1 MGPSKRSAGPKDDI
15 ASTRAA
21 AAPLNGTSLPTAA
34 LPGAPLP
41 DAPLPNAPVPAAPL
55 SAAPPTAPRPT
66 APRSRAASSQ
76 RVYSPGGCGC
86 ALLMAPVVAA
96 GVGLAALS
104 LGLALLALIAL
115 IAAIVLTVREIKR
128 TRSGAGACTGFVIAA
143 TVLYVLSLPYL
154 GLFIWFWFVD

>member
-21 AAPLNGTSLPTAA
+21 AAPPHGT
-34 LPGAPLP
+34 
-41 DAPLPNAPVPAAPL
+41 PLPNAPVPATPL
-55 SAAPPTAPRPT
+55 PATPSMAPRP
-66 APRSRAASSQ
+66 RATSTQ

-96 GVGLAALS
+96 GIGLAALS

-128 TRSGAGACTGFVIAA
+128 TRSGAGARTGFVIAA

-154 GLFIWFWFVD
+154 GLFSWFWFVD

>member
-21 AAPLNGTSLPTAA
+21 AAPLHGTSLPTAA
-34 LPGAPLP
+34 LP

-55 SAAPPTAPRPT
+55 SAAPPTAPRP
-66 APRSRAASSQ
+66 RAASSQ

-96 GVGLAALS
+96 GIGLAALS

-128 TRSGAGACTGFVIAA
+128 TRSGAGARTGFVIAA

>member
-1 MGPSKRSAGPKDDI
+1 MGPSKRSADTKDDI

-34 LPGAPLP
+34 LP
-41 DAPLPNAPVPAAPL
+41 DAPLPNAPVPATPL
-55 SAAPPTAPRPT
+55 STAPPTAPRP
-66 APRSRAASSQ
+66 RAASSQ

-96 GVGLAALS
+96 GIGLAALS

-128 TRSGAGACTGFVIAA
+128 TRSGAGARTGFVIAA

-154 GLFIWFWFVD
+154 GLFSRFWFVD

>member
-1 MGPSKRSAGPKDDI
+1 MGPSKRSAGTEDDI
-15 ASTRAA
+15 AITRAV
-21 AAPLNGTSLPTAA
+21 AAPLHGT
-34 LPGAPLP
+34 
-41 DAPLPNAPVPAAPL
+41 PLPNVSLPDVPVPAAPL
-55 SAAPPTAPRPT
+55 SAAPPTAPRP
-66 APRSRAASSQ
+66 RAASSQ

-96 GVGLAALS
+96 GIGLAALS

-128 TRSGAGACTGFVIAA
+128 TRSGAGARTGFVIAA

>member
-1 MGPSKRSAGPKDDI
+1 MGPSKRSADTKDDI

-34 LPGAPLP
+34 LP
-41 DAPLPNAPVPAAPL
+41 DAPLPNAPVPATPL
-55 SAAPPTAPRPT
+55 STAPPTAPRP
-66 APRSRAASSQ
+66 RAASSQ

-96 GVGLAALS
+96 GIGLAALS

-128 TRSGAGACTGFVIAA
+128 TRSGAGARTGFVIAA

>member
-1 MGPSKRSAGPKDDI
+1 MGPSKRSADTKDDI

-34 LPGAPLP
+34 LP
-41 DAPLPNAPVPAAPL
+41 DAPLPNAPVPATPL
-55 SAAPPTAPRPT
+55 STAPPTAPRP
-66 APRSRAASSQ
+66 RAVSSQ

-96 GVGLAALS
+96 GIGLAALS
-104 LGLALLALIAL
+104 LGLALLALIAF

-128 TRSGAGACTGFVIAA
+128 TRSGAGARTGFVIAT

>member
-21 AAPLNGTSLPTAA
+21 AAPPHGT
-34 LPGAPLP
+34 
-41 DAPLPNAPVPAAPL
+41 PLPNAPVPATPL
-55 SAAPPTAPRPT
+55 PATPSMAPRP
-66 APRSRAASSQ
+66 RATSTQ

-96 GVGLAALS
+96 GIGLAALS

-128 TRSGAGACTGFVIAA
+128 TRSGAGARTGFVIAA
-143 TVLYVLSLPYL
+143 TVLYVLSLSYL

>member
-21 AAPLNGTSLPTAA
+21 AAPLHGTSLPTAA
-34 LPGAPLP
+34 LP
-41 DAPLPNAPVPAAPL
+41 DAPLPNAPVPATPL
-55 SAAPPTAPRPT
+55 STAPPTAPRP
-66 APRSRAASSQ
+66 RAASSQ

-96 GVGLAALS
+96 GIGLAALS

-128 TRSGAGACTGFVIAA
+128 TRSGAGARTGFVIAA

>member
-21 AAPLNGTSLPTAA
+21 AAPLHGTSLPTAA

-41 DAPLPNAPVPAAPL
+41 DAPVPAAPL
-55 SAAPPTAPRPT
+55 SAAPPTAPRP
-66 APRSRAASSQ
+66 RAASSQ

-96 GVGLAALS
+96 GIGLAALS

-128 TRSGAGACTGFVIAA
+128 TRSGAGARTGFVIAA

-154 GLFIWFWFVD
+154 GLFSWFWFVD

>member
-15 ASTRAA
+15 AAN
-21 AAPLNGTSLPTAA
+21 AAPPHDT
-34 LPGAPLP
+34 
-41 DAPLPNAPVPAAPL
+41 PLPNASLPATPL
-55 SAAPPTAPRPT
+55 SAAPPMAPRP
-66 APRSRAASSQ
+66 RATSTQ

-96 GVGLAALS
+96 GIGLAALS

-128 TRSGAGACTGFVIAA
+128 KRSGADARTGFVIAA

-154 GLFIWFWFVD
+154 GLFSWFWFVD

>member
-34 LPGAPLP
+34 LPA
-41 DAPLPNAPVPAAPL
+41 APLPNAPVPATPL
-55 SAAPPTAPRPT
+55 PAAPPMAPRP
-66 APRSRAASSQ
+66 RAASTQ

-96 GVGLAALS
+96 GIGLAALS
-104 LGLALLALIAL
+104 LGLAFLALIAL
-115 IAAIVLTVREIKR
+115 IAAIVLTVREVKR
-128 TRSGAGACTGFVIAA
+128 TRSGAGARTGFIIAA

>member
-15 ASTRAA
+15 AAN
-21 AAPLNGTSLPTAA
+21 AAPPHGT
-34 LPGAPLP
+34 
-41 DAPLPNAPVPAAPL
+41 PLPNAPVPATPL
-55 SAAPPTAPRPT
+55 PATPSMAPRP
-66 APRSRAASSQ
+66 RATSTQ

-96 GVGLAALS
+96 GIGLAALS

-128 TRSGAGACTGFVIAA
+128 TRSGAGARTGFVIAA

-154 GLFIWFWFVD
+154 GLFSWFWFVESEPPLKGVVCS

>member
-15 ASTRAA
+15 AAN
-21 AAPLNGTSLPTAA
+21 AAPLHGTSLPTAA
-34 LPGAPLP
+34 LP

-55 SAAPPTAPRPT
+55 SAAPPTAPRP
-66 APRSRAASSQ
+66 RAASSQ

-96 GVGLAALS
+96 GIGLAAFS

-128 TRSGAGACTGFVIAA
+128 TRSCAGARTGFVIAA

-154 GLFIWFWFVD
+154 GLFSWFWFVD

>member
-21 AAPLNGTSLPTAA
+21 AAPLNGTPLPNVSLPD
-34 LPGAPLP
+34 APVP
-41 DAPLPNAPVPAAPL
+41 NAPLPNAPVPAAPL
-55 SAAPPTAPRPT
+55 SAAPPTAPRP
-66 APRSRAASSQ
+66 RATPTQ

-96 GVGLAALS
+96 GIGLAALS

-128 TRSGAGACTGFVIAA
+128 TRSDAGARTGFVIAA

>member
-21 AAPLNGTSLPTAA
+21 AAPLHGTSLPTAA

-41 DAPLPNAPVPAAPL
+41 NAPVPATPL
-55 SAAPPTAPRPT
+55 SAAAPT

-96 GVGLAALS
+96 GIGLAALS
-104 LGLALLALIAL
+104 LGLAFLALIAL
-115 IAAIVLTVREIKR
+115 IAAIVLTVREVKR
-128 TRSGAGACTGFVIAA
+128 TRSGAGARTGFIIAA

>member
-1 MGPSKRSAGPKDDI
+1 MGPSKRSADTKDDI

-21 AAPLNGTSLPTAA
+21 AAPLNGTSLPSEA
-34 LPGAPLP
+34 LPAT
-41 DAPLPNAPVPAAPL
+41 PL
-55 SAAPPTAPRPT
+55 STAPPTAPRP
-66 APRSRAASSQ
+66 RAASSQ

-96 GVGLAALS
+96 GIGLAALS

-115 IAAIVLTVREIKR
+115 IAAIVLAVREIKR
-128 TRSGAGACTGFVIAA
+128 TRSGAGARTGFVIAT

>member
-21 AAPLNGTSLPTAA
+21 AAPLNGTPLPTAA

-41 DAPLPNAPVPAAPL
+41 DAPVP
-55 SAAPPTAPRPT
+55 AAPPTAPRP
-66 APRSRAASSQ
+66 RAASSQ

-96 GVGLAALS
+96 GIGLAALS

-115 IAAIVLTVREIKR
+115 IVAIVLTVREIKR
-128 TRSGAGACTGFVIAA
+128 TRSDAGARTGFVIAA

>member
-21 AAPLNGTSLPTAA
+21 AAPLHGTSLPTAA
-34 LPGAPLP
+34 LP

-55 SAAPPTAPRPT
+55 PATPSMAPRP
-66 APRSRAASSQ
+66 RATSTQ

-96 GVGLAALS
+96 GIGLAALS

-128 TRSGAGACTGFVIAA
+128 TRSGAGARTGFVIAA

-154 GLFIWFWFVD
+154 GLFSWFWFVD

>member
-1 MGPSKRSAGPKDDI
+1 MGPSKRSADTKDDI

-34 LPGAPLP
+34 LP
-41 DAPLPNAPVPAAPL
+41 DAPLPNAPVPATPL
-55 SAAPPTAPRPT
+55 STAPPTAPRP
-66 APRSRAASSQ
+66 RAASSQ

-96 GVGLAALS
+96 GIGLAALS

-128 TRSGAGACTGFVIAA
+128 TRSGAGARTCFVIAT

>member
-1 MGPSKRSAGPKDDI
+1 MGPSKRSADTKDDI

-34 LPGAPLP
+34 LP
-41 DAPLPNAPVPAAPL
+41 DAPLPNAPVPATPL
-55 SAAPPTAPRPT
+55 STAPPTAPRP
-66 APRSRAASSQ
+66 RAASSQ

-96 GVGLAALS
+96 GIGLAALS

-128 TRSGAGACTGFVIAA
+128 TRSGAGARTGFVIAA

-154 GLFIWFWFVD
+154 GLFSWFWFVD

>member
-1 MGPSKRSAGPKDDI
+1 MGPSKRSAGLKDDI

-21 AAPLNGTSLPTAA
+21 AAPLHGTSLPTAA
-34 LPGAPLP
+34 LPGASLP
-41 DAPLPNAPVPAAPL
+41 DAPLPNAPVPAATL
-55 SAAPPTAPRPT
+55 SAAPPTAPRP
-66 APRSRAASSQ
+66 RAASSQ

-96 GVGLAALS
+96 GIGLAALS

-115 IAAIVLTVREIKR
+115 IAAIVLTVHEIKR
-128 TRSGAGACTGFVIAA
+128 TRSGAGARTGFVIAA

-154 GLFIWFWFVD
+154 GLFSWFWFVD

>member
-1 MGPSKRSAGPKDDI
+1 MGPSKRSADTKDDI

-34 LPGAPLP
+34 LP
-41 DAPLPNAPVPAAPL
+41 DAPLPNAPVPATPL
-55 SAAPPTAPRPT
+55 STAPPTAPRP
-66 APRSRAASSQ
+66 RAASSQ

-96 GVGLAALS
+96 GIGLAALS
-104 LGLALLALIAL
+104 LGLALLALITL

-128 TRSGAGACTGFVIAA
+128 TRSGAGARTGFVIAT

>member
-21 AAPLNGTSLPTAA
+21 AAPLNGTSLPTA
-34 LPGAPLP
+34 PLP
-41 DAPLPNAPVPAAPL
+41 DVPVP
-55 SAAPPTAPRPT
+55 AAPPTAPRP
-66 APRSRAASSQ
+66 RAASSQ

-96 GVGLAALS
+96 GIGLAALS

-115 IAAIVLTVREIKR
+115 IAAIVLTVREVKR
-128 TRSGAGACTGFVIAA
+128 TRSGAGARTGFVIAA

>member
-1 MGPSKRSAGPKDDI
+1 MGPSKRSADTKDDI

-34 LPGAPLP
+34 LP
-41 DAPLPNAPVPAAPL
+41 DAPLPNAPVPATPL
-55 SAAPPTAPRPT
+55 STAPPTAPRP
-66 APRSRAASSQ
+66 RAASTQ

-96 GVGLAALS
+96 GIGLAALS
-104 LGLALLALIAL
+104 LELALLALIAL
-115 IAAIVLTVREIKR
+115 TAAIVLTVREIKR
-128 TRSGAGACTGFVIAA
+128 TRSGAGARTGFVIAA

>member
-1 MGPSKRSAGPKDDI
+1 MGPSKRSADTKDDI

-34 LPGAPLP
+34 LP
-41 DAPLPNAPVPAAPL
+41 DAPLPNAPVPATPL
-55 SAAPPTAPRPT
+55 STAPPTAPRP
-66 APRSRAASSQ
+66 RAASSQ

-96 GVGLAALS
+96 GIGLAALS

-128 TRSGAGACTGFVIAA
+128 TRSGAGARTGFVIAA

-154 GLFIWFWFVD
+154 GFFIWFWFVD

>member
-1 MGPSKRSAGPKDDI
+1 MGPSKRSACLKDDI

-21 AAPLNGTSLPTAA
+21 AAPLHGTPLPNV
-34 LPGAPLP
+34 PLP
-41 DAPLPNAPVPAAPL
+41 DAPVPNAPL
-55 SAAPPTAPRPT
+55 SAAPPTAPRP
-66 APRSRAASSQ
+66 RATPTQ

-96 GVGLAALS
+96 GIGLAALS
-104 LGLALLALIAL
+104 LGLAFLALIAL
-115 IAAIVLTVREIKR
+115 IAAIVLTVREVKR
-128 TRSGAGACTGFVIAA
+128 TRSGAGARTGFVIAA

>member
-21 AAPLNGTSLPTAA
+21 AAPLHGTSLPTAA
-34 LPGAPLP
+34 LPG
-41 DAPLPNAPVPAAPL
+41 APLPNAPVPAAPL
-55 SAAPPTAPRPT
+55 SAAPPTAPRP
-66 APRSRAASSQ
+66 RAASSQ
-76 RVYSPGGCGC
+76 RVYSPGSCGC

-96 GVGLAALS
+96 GIGLAALS

-115 IAAIVLTVREIKR
+115 TAAIVLTVREIKR
-128 TRSGAGACTGFVIAA
+128 TRSGAGARTGFVIAA

>member
-21 AAPLNGTSLPTAA
+21 AAPLHGTSLPTAA
-34 LPGAPLP
+34 LPG
-41 DAPLPNAPVPAAPL
+41 APLPNAPVPAAPL
-55 SAAPPTAPRPT
+55 SAAPPTAPRP
-66 APRSRAASSQ
+66 RAASSQ

-96 GVGLAALS
+96 SIGLAALS

-115 IAAIVLTVREIKR
+115 TAAIVLTVREIKR
-128 TRSGAGACTGFVIAA
+128 TRSGAGARTGFVIAA

-154 GLFIWFWFVD
+154 GLFSWFWFVD

>member
-21 AAPLNGTSLPTAA
+21 AAPLHGTSLPTAA
-34 LPGAPLP
+34 LPG
-41 DAPLPNAPVPAAPL
+41 APLPNAPVPAAPL
-55 SAAPPTAPRPT
+55 SAAPPTAPRP
-66 APRSRAASSQ
+66 RAASSQ

-96 GVGLAALS
+96 GIGLAALS

-128 TRSGAGACTGFVIAA
+128 TRSGAGARTGFVIAA

>member
-15 ASTRAA
+15 AAN
-21 AAPLNGTSLPTAA
+21 AAPPHGT
-34 LPGAPLP
+34 
-41 DAPLPNAPVPAAPL
+41 PLPNAPVPATPL
-55 SAAPPTAPRPT
+55 PATPSMAPRP
-66 APRSRAASSQ
+66 RATSTQ

-96 GVGLAALS
+96 GIGLAALS

-128 TRSGAGACTGFVIAA
+128 TRSGAGARTGFVIAA

-154 GLFIWFWFVD
+154 GLFSWFWFVD

>member
-1 MGPSKRSAGPKDDI
+1 MGPSKRSAGPKEDI

-21 AAPLNGTSLPTAA
+21 AAPLHGTSLPTAA

-55 SAAPPTAPRPT
+55 SAAPPTAPRP
-66 APRSRAASSQ
+66 RAAPSQ

-96 GVGLAALS
+96 GIGLAALS

-115 IAAIVLTVREIKR
+115 TAAIVLTVREIKR
-128 TRSGAGACTGFVIAA
+128 TRSGTGARTGFVIAA

>member
-1 MGPSKRSAGPKDDI
+1 MGPSKRSAGLKDDI

-21 AAPLNGTSLPTAA
+21 AAPLHGTSLPTAA
-34 LPGAPLP
+34 LPGASLP
-41 DAPLPNAPVPAAPL
+41 DAPLPNAPVPAATL
-55 SAAPPTAPRPT
+55 SATPSMAPRP
-66 APRSRAASSQ
+66 RATSTQ

-96 GVGLAALS
+96 GIGLAALS

-128 TRSGAGACTGFVIAA
+128 TRSGAGARTGFVIAA

-154 GLFIWFWFVD
+154 GLFSWFWFVD

>member
-21 AAPLNGTSLPTAA
+21 AAPLHGTSLPTAA
-34 LPGAPLP
+34 LP
-41 DAPLPNAPVPAAPL
+41 DAPLPNAPVPAAP
-55 SAAPPTAPRPT
+55 PTAPRP
-66 APRSRAASSQ
+66 RGASSQ

-96 GVGLAALS
+96 GIGLAALS

-115 IAAIVLTVREIKR
+115 IVAIVLTVREIKR
-128 TRSGAGACTGFVIAA
+128 TRSDAGARTGFVIAA

-154 GLFIWFWFVD
+154 GLFSWFWFVD